1 MAESEWLSDFRLYH
15 KDIVIQ
21 TVYYW
26 NRNRN
31 IDQETRVESPEI
43 KPCIYGQLSSEKEA
57 RLYNVGMTVSSSN
70 GAMKTGQLYV
80 KNKIISFSNTT
91 HKTKLKMFK
100 DRKDLH
106 VKPDTLKFLEENIG
120 RIL

>member
-31 IDQETRVESPEI
+31 TDQGNRVESPEI

-57 RLYNVGMTVSSSN
+57 RLHNVGMTVSSSN
-70 GAMKTGQLYV
+70 GAVITGQLYV

-91 HKTKLKMFK
+91 HKSKLKMFK
-100 DRKDLH
+100 DRKDLN
-106 VKPDTLKFLEENIG
+106 VKPL
-120 RIL
+120 

>member
-31 IDQETRVESPEI
+31 IDQENRVESPEI

-91 HKTKLKMFK
+91 HKTKLKM
-100 DRKDLH
+100 D
-106 VKPDTLKFLEENIG
+106 
-120 RIL
+120 

>member
-31 IDQETRVESPEI
+31 IDQGNRVESSEI

-80 KNKIISFSNTT
+80 KNKIISFSNTI

-100 DRKDLH
+100 DRKDLN